1 MRAIIATAALV
12 IGTGTS
18 FAAIAQ
24 TATATHRGGTAA
36 TVSASPSG
44 VNANTAT
51 TMRHDNRIE
60 TTRTTPMPGPMPGT
74 PSTDPLRARNAIDA
88 DGYAGARITGNSVS
102 AQGGATG
109 SAASALNS
117 TGRSTID
124 PMAGAMAGAG
134 GRLPGL

>member
-12 IGTGTS
+12 IGTGIS

-60 TTRTTPMPGPMPGT
+60 TTRTAPMPGM

-117 TGRSTID
+117 TGGSTID

>member
-18 FAAIAQ
+18 FAALAQ

-60 TTRTTPMPGPMPGT
+60 TTRTAPMPGT

-124 PMAGAMAGAG
+124 PMAPSMAGAMAGAG